1 MRKYNVPGWIHF
13 IQKNKQDEEEKKH
26 DTLIALAASEEK
38 KWRTELKAIKA
49 DIREWVESEE
59 MQEFGAAARNRYLKQ
74 QEMLLLTMFRD
85 NKARYMEL
93 MQEDPKHWEIPF
105 LIEEAEK
112 LARQLKRYQIQRAG
126 KTGAV
131 TEHMI
136 EAAKEYPIE
145 EIVHKESNGRAKC
158 CFHKGEDPNM
168 DIRKNYA
175 FCYVCGKSGSTIDVY
190 RAIYGVGF
198 KQAVQALCG
207 VRATV

>member
-1 MRKYNVPGWIHF
+1 MRKYRVAGWINF

-59 MQEFGAAARNRYLKQ
+59 MREFAEEARSRYLKS
-74 QEMLLLTMFRD
+74 QEMFLLTMFRD

-93 MQEDPKHWEIPF
+93 MQEDPTQWEIPL

-145 EIVHKESNGRAKC
+145 EIIHKESNGRAKC
-158 CFHKGEDPNM
+158 CFHKGEDANM